1 MTHTHSQVASPETA
15 NVPARDQGA
24 LLMIA
29 SPEILKRL
37 SALSRHAGHVATVW
51 HGERGPPDSAALLG
65 NRIIFIEVRPNWTG
79 AIETL
84 CHLKDQS
91 FSGFVVLVGG
101 DDATTLERVHTV
113 IDAAWPV
120 RGSRPPITVE
130 ISEDEAI
137 GDVQLAQAAAQR
149 LRGHGVQLSI
159 DDFGNGLAGFARLR
173 DLPCC
178 EVKLDRGFVTGC
190 STSPRLQALCA
201 ATVSLARQFD
211 VRATAEGVETAEDC
225 AEVERQGFDR
235 AQGYFFAKPMP
246 FVDFHRELKRRNRGR
261 RPQGAR
267 ARPSAG
273 GIQAASQGLAGPT
286 S

>member
-1 MTHTHSQVASPETA
+1 MLCGAEGLLRLHHPVLGVFPPAAFIPPSNTDPYDAMTAFVVASA
-15 NVPARDQGA
+15 GRDWDKLGRIGTR
-24 LLMIA
+24 LPISINA
-29 SPEILKRL
+29 SVKMVL
-37 SALSRHAGHVATVW
+37 A
-51 HGERGPPDSAALLG
+51 D
-65 NRIIFIEVRPNWTG
+65 
-79 AIETL
+79 TL
-84 CHLKDQS
+84 
-91 FSGFVVLVGG
+91 
-101 DDATTLERVHTV
+101 APM

-137 GDVQLAQAAAQR
+137 GDIQLAQAAAQR

-201 ATVSLARQFD
+201 ATVSVARQFD

-235 AQGYFFAKPMP
+235 AQGYFFDKPMP